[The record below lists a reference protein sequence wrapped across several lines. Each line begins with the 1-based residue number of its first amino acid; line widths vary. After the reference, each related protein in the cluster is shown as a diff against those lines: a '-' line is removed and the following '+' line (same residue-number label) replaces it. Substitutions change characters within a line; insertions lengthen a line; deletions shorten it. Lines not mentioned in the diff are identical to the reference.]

1 MQAVKGKN
9 TEKLRHLDAIDRTIL
24 NILAENARTKLTV
37 IAKHVQL
44 SVDSTKKRIEKLEKD
59 GVIAKYTIQLNPD
72 KYGLNLGVHIY
83 LKLMN
88 VTKERYDAFINIMRK
103 NPRVIDLMSM
113 LGDYDI
119 YLVILAENTAELDKM
134 KIEIKQKFSD
144 IIDDW
149 KEVLVTN
156 IYKLEEYRF

>member
-1 MQAVKGKN
+1 MIRQKS
-9 TEKLRHLDAIDRTIL
+9 EEIRHLDEIDRRIL
-24 NILAENARTKLTV
+24 NILAENSRTKLTQM
-37 IAKHVQL
+37 AKKVQL
-44 SVDSTKKRIEKLEKD
+44 SIDSTKKRLEKLERD
-59 GVIAKYTIQLNPD
+59 VIKKYTIQIND
-72 KYGLNLGVHIY
+72 TKIGLNLAIHIY
-83 LKLMN
+83 VKLKN
-88 VTKERYDAFINIMRK
+88 VTKERYNEFIDEMKK

-119 YLVILAENTAELDKM
+119 YIVILAKNTVELDKM

-149 KEVLVTN
+149 KEVLVTE